1 MILKCIVENLNLG
14 TFYDT
19 ELNSE
24 GDGPTRGLLRDYESS
39 DGPSF
44 EALVASSGTMGAK
57 CLLMVL
63 MTPHSPHLGTSPA
76 HSVSLSASPTTAH
89 LTSPQLYLDINTA
102 AKQILQL

>member
-1 MILKCIVENLNLG
+1 MKAVVAAFNQG
-14 TFYDT
+14 
-19 ELNSE
+19 E
-24 GDGPTRGLLRDYESS
+24 GPSRGLLRDYEPS
-39 DGPSF
+39 DGPPF

-76 HSVSLSASPTTAH
+76 HSVSLSASPTTPH
-89 LTSPQLYLDINTA
+89 LTSPQLYPDINTP